1 MQRIDKIISEQTY
14 YTRKEIKKLISQG
27 MIYVNGEQVKKPEIK
42 YDETNISI
50 EINGKEIEIKKH
62 IYLLLNKPK
71 GYVSTTEIKTQKTV
85 LDLVPEKYKNRNLF
99 PAGRLDKD
107 TTGVMLITDDGEFA
121 HNILSPRKHVKKEYE
136 VTLDIPVTEIMVKG
150 FKQGVNL
157 NDGECKSADLQIT
170 GEYTAKVVITEGRY
184 HQIKRMFGC
193 YGAKVVELNRI
204 CMGNLYL
211 PKELKLGEVKEATEV
226 ELQKMQERNITTNF
240 KEGIMDERNKTDF

>member
-1 MQRIDKIISEQTY
+1 MQRIDKIISEQTH

-27 MIYVNGEQVKKPEIK
+27 VVFANGEQVKKPESK
-42 YDETNISI
+42 YDETNVSI
-50 EINGKEIEIKKH
+50 KINGEEIDIRKH
-62 IYLLLNKPK
+62 VYLLLNKPK
-71 GYVSTTEIKTQKTV
+71 GYVSTTETTTQQTV

-107 TTGVMLITDDGEFA
+107 TTGLMLITDDGEFA

-136 VTLDIPVTEIMVKG
+136 VVLDIPVTSEMVEG
-150 FKQGVNL
+150 FKEGVSL
-157 NDGECKSADLQIT
+157 NDGECKSAGLEIT
-170 GEYTAKVVITEGRY
+170 GEYSAKVTLVEGRY

-211 PKELKLGEVKEATEV
+211 PEELELGEIKAATET
-226 ELQKMQERNITTNF
+226 ELQRIQERS
-240 KEGIMDERNKTDF
+240 